1 MKSIGARLAI
11 CYVLAST
18 ATFAALFLAGRYF
31 IERHAIR
38 ALDLLNQTEFEQ
50 IRAAAAAP
58 GEQPSEAD
66 VRRRVQAMKFD
77 NQELFFTEI
86 YGPGGTIVF
95 RSPGLQGN
103 DMKPP
108 SNRQTFNVDIAGR
121 SQLRAG
127 KFMLGPY
134 AVVVATTKEHV
145 RVVMTAYEHTFYGL
159 LVVMIAV
166 SSVIG
171 YGFSRMALRPLRVI
185 QDTADRIRS
194 DNLSER
200 IPVSG
205 AQDEISDLARL
216 LNQMFDR
223 LETSFDQIRRFTA
236 EASHELKTPL
246 TLVRLQA
253 EKLIVDGQLM
263 PAQERAV
270 HIQIKEL
277 AHLHRIIEDLLFLS
291 RADARA
297 ITLDLRPQN
306 PEPFLQSFAQDAHVL
321 AEHRDQHFH
330 LTHHGEGQVDIE
342 PKWIRQ
348 VLLNLLS
355 NALAASPPG
364 SRVTLRS
371 TLMNQCWQV
380 RVEDQGPGVAAEQ
393 RERIF
398 ERFVR
403 ISRPGCEDK
412 GGSGLGLAICRSI
425 VELHG
430 GRIFAEAGPG
440 GLGLSMVFEIPAK
453 TAAAPTDACGARFN
467 VPPHLTDVT

>member
-11 CYVLAST
+11 AYVLAST
-18 ATFAALFLAGRYF
+18 ITFASLFLVGRYF
-31 IERHAIR
+31 IERHAIH
-38 ALDLLNQTEFEQ
+38 ALDLLNQSEFEQ
-50 IRAAAAAP
+50 LRAGDAALGP
-58 GEQPSEAD
+58 MPSETAL
-66 VRRRVQAMKFD
+66 RHRIQSMMND
-77 NQELFFTEI
+77 NLELFFTEI
-86 YGPGGTIVF
+86 YGPGNKLVY
-95 RSPGLQGN
+95 RSPGLR
-103 DMKPP
+103 DHEIVP
-108 SNRQTFNVDIAGR
+108 STRFNAFNVTVEGLGE
-121 SQLRAG
+121 LRAG
-127 KFMLGPY
+127 KFALGPY
-134 AVVVATTKEHV
+134 TVIVATSKGHV

-159 LVVMIAV
+159 LVVMIAI

-205 AQDEISDLARL
+205 ARDEISDLARL

-253 EKLIVDGQLM
+253 EKLVIDGQLT
-263 PAQERAV
+263 PAQEHAV
-270 HIQIKEL
+270 QVQIKEL
-277 AHLHRIIEDLLFLS
+277 AQLNRIIEELLFLS

-297 ITLDLRPQN
+297 ISLDLRPQD
-306 PEPFLQSFAQDAHVL
+306 PEPFLQNFAQDAHVL
-321 AEHRDQHFH
+321 AEHREQRFV
-330 LTHHGEGQVDIE
+330 LSHHGSGQAAIE
-342 PKWIRQ
+342 PKWMRQ

-355 NALAASPPG
+355 NALAASPSG

-380 RVEDQGPGVAAEQ
+380 RVEDEGPGVESAE

-403 ISRPGCEDK
+403 IQRPGNEDK
-412 GGSGLGLAICRSI
+412 GSGLGLAICRSI
-425 VELHG
+425 VELHR

-440 GLGLSMVFEIPAK
+440 GRGLSMVFELPAA
-453 TAAAPTDACGARFN
+453 TPPEAAGPLALNTQLHPNDAA
-467 VPPHLTDVT
+467 

>member
-18 ATFAALFLAGRYF
+18 VTFASLFLAGRYF
-31 IERHAIR
+31 IEHHAIH
-38 ALDLLNQTEFEQ
+38 ALDLLNQSEFEQ
-50 IRAAAAAP
+50 IRAASTSLGTKP
-58 GEQPSEAD
+58 PEAEL
-66 VRRRVQAMKFD
+66 RQRVQSMMSD
-77 NQELFFTEI
+77 NLELFFTEI
-86 YGPGGTIVF
+86 YGPGGTVVF
-95 RSPGLQGN
+95 RSPDLHGRDLVPSPRHQQAFNTDIEGLGE
-103 DMKPP
+103 
-108 SNRQTFNVDIAGR
+108 
-121 SQLRAG
+121 LRAG
-127 KFMLGPY
+127 SFALGPY
-134 AVVVATTKEHV
+134 TVVVATTKGHV
-145 RVVMTAYEHTFYGL
+145 RVVMSAYEHTFYGL
-159 LVVMIAV
+159 LVVMVVV

-171 YGFSRMALRPLRVI
+171 YGFSRMALRPLRLI

-200 IPVSG
+200 IPVS
-205 AQDEISDLARL
+205 AARDEISDLARL

-223 LETSFDQIRRFTA
+223 LEASFDQIRRFTA

-253 EKLIVDGQLM
+253 EKLVVDGQLTT
-263 PAQERAV
+263 AQEHAV
-270 HIQIKEL
+270 QIQIREL
-277 AHLHRIIEDLLFLS
+277 AQLNRIIEDLLFLS

-297 ITLDLRPQN
+297 ISLDLRPQD
-306 PEPFLQSFAQDAHVL
+306 PEPFLQNFAQDAHVL
-321 AEHRDQHFH
+321 AEHREQRFF
-330 LTHHGEGQVDIE
+330 LTHHGSGQAAIE

-380 RVEDQGPGVAAEQ
+380 RLEDEGPGVAAEQ

-403 ISRPGCEDK
+403 VQRPGHEDK
-412 GGSGLGLAICRSI
+412 GSGLGLAICRSL

-430 GRIFAEAGPG
+430 GHIYAEAGPG
-440 GLGLSMVFEIPAK
+440 GRGLSMVFEIPA
-453 TAAAPTDACGARFN
+453 TTPPGPAGPPPLNAPLHSTDAA
-467 VPPHLTDVT
+467 

>member
-18 ATFAALFLAGRYF
+18 VTFASLFLAGRYF
-31 IERHAIR
+31 IEHHAIH
-38 ALDLLNQTEFEQ
+38 ALDLLNQSEFEQ
-50 IRAAAAAP
+50 IRAAGAP
-58 GEQPSEAD
+58 LGAKPSEAEL
-66 VRRRVQAMKFD
+66 RQRVQAMMSD
-77 NQELFFTEI
+77 NLELFFTEI
-86 YGPGGTIVF
+86 YGPGSTVVF
-95 RSPGLQGN
+95 RSPDLRG
-103 DMKPP
+103 
-108 SNRQTFNVDIAGR
+108 RDIAPSPQRQAFNANVEGLGE
-121 SQLRAG
+121 LRAG
-127 KFMLGPY
+127 KFALGPY
-134 AVVVATTKEHV
+134 TVVVATTKEHV
-145 RVVMTAYEHTFYGL
+145 RVVMSAYEHTFYGL
-159 LVVMIAV
+159 LLVMIAI

-171 YGFSRMALRPLRVI
+171 YGFSRMALRPLRLI

-205 AQDEISDLARL
+205 ARDEISDLARL

-223 LETSFDQIRRFTA
+223 LEASFDQIRRFTA

-253 EKLIVDGQLM
+253 EKLVVDGQLTS
-263 PAQERAV
+263 AQEHAV
-270 HIQIKEL
+270 QIQIREVAQL
-277 AHLHRIIEDLLFLS
+277 NRIIEDLLFLS

-297 ITLDLRPQN
+297 ITLDLRPQD
-306 PEPFLQSFAQDAHVL
+306 PEPFLHSFAEDAHVL
-321 AEHRDQHFH
+321 AEHREQRFF
-330 LTHHGEGQVDIE
+330 LTHHGGGRVAIE

-380 RVEDQGPGVAAEQ
+380 RLEDEGPGVAPEQ

-403 ISRPGCEDK
+403 FHRPGSEDK
-412 GGSGLGLAICRSI
+412 GSGLGLAICRSL

-430 GRIFAEAGPG
+430 GRIFAEAGSG
-440 GLGLSMVFEIPAK
+440 GRGLSMVFEIPA
-453 TAAAPTDACGARFN
+453 TTPADGAGDAPLNAPFHSTDAA
-467 VPPHLTDVT
+467 

>member
-18 ATFAALFLAGRYF
+18 VTFASLFLAGRYF
-31 IERHAIR
+31 IERHAIH
-38 ALDLLNQTEFEQ
+38 ALDLLIHSEFEQ
-50 IRAAAAAP
+50 IRSGVDALGTKPA
-58 GEQPSEAD
+58 EAEL
-66 VRRRVQAMKFD
+66 RHRVQAMTND
-77 NQELFFTEI
+77 NLELFFTEI
-86 YGPGGTIVF
+86 YGPGGTVVF
-95 RSPGLQGN
+95 RSSSLHGRN
-103 DMKPP
+103 IAP
-108 SNRQTFNVDIAGR
+108 SPRHEAFNVNVDGLGE
-121 SQLRAG
+121 LRAG
-127 KFMLGPY
+127 KFVLGPY
-134 AVVVATTKEHV
+134 TVVVATSKNHV
-145 RVVMTAYEHTFYGL
+145 RVVMIGYEYTFYGL
-159 LVVMIAV
+159 LLVMVAV

-171 YGFSRMALRPLRVI
+171 YGLSRMALRPLRLI
-185 QDTADRIRS
+185 QDTAHRIRS

-205 AQDEISDLARL
+205 ARDEISDLARL

-223 LETSFDQIRRFTA
+223 LEESFDQIRRFTA

-253 EKLIVDGQLM
+253 EKLVVDGHLA
-263 PAQERAV
+263 PAQEHAV
-270 HIQIKEL
+270 QVQLKEL
-277 AHLHRIIEDLLFLS
+277 THLNRIIEDLLFLS

-297 ITLDLRPQN
+297 ITLDLRPLD

-321 AEHRDQHFH
+321 AEHREQRFF
-330 LTHHGEGQVDIE
+330 LSHHGSGQTAIE

-364 SRVTLRS
+364 SRVALRS

-380 RVEDQGPGVAAEQ
+380 RVEDEGPGVPAEQ

-403 ISRPGCEDK
+403 INRPGTENK
-412 GGSGLGLAICRSI
+412 GSGLGLAICRSI

-430 GRIFAEAGPG
+430 GRICAEAGPG
-440 GLGLSMVFEIPAK
+440 GHGLSMVFEIPA
-453 TAAAPTDACGARFN
+453 TTPPATTGGATLDVPLHSPGAA
-467 VPPHLTDVT
+467 